1 MDSPLSETGTVYG
14 VLFNFQG
21 ELDAMEDALHEKPYN
36 QPPKRPILYM
46 KPKNTHNH
54 HQGEVEMPQGEKVL
68 QAGAAL
74 GIVFGR
80 KATNVPAE
88 KAMDYVSGF
97 TIVNDLSVPHDSY
110 FRPNIK
116 NKVRDGSCPI
126 APVIAKEAIHDEAML
141 PIRVFV
147 NNEVVQ
153 ENNTANLVR
162 PMGELVADISTFMT
176 FSKGD
181 ILLAGVPENSPL
193 VRSGDLVRVEISTV
207 GSLENKIVPAKG
219 GGL

>member
-1 MDSPLSETGTVYG
+1 MNSILPETGTVYG

-21 ELDAMEDALHEKPYN
+21 ELEAMADALQEKPYK
-36 QPPKRPILYM
+36 QPPKRPILYI
-46 KPKNTHNH
+46 KPKNTYNH
-54 HQGEVEMPQGEKVL
+54 HQGEVEMPEGKSVL

-80 KATNVPAE
+80 KTVNVPAE
-88 KAMDYVSGF
+88 KAMDNVIGF
-97 TIVNDLSVPHDSY
+97 TVVNDISIPHDSY

-126 APVIAKEAIHDEAML
+126 GPVVAKESIHDAAML

-153 ENNTANLVR
+153 ENNTTNLVR
-162 PMGELVADISTFMT
+162 PVEQLISDISTFMT

-181 ILLAGVPENSPL
+181 ILLAGVPENAPL
-193 VRSGDLVRVEISTV
+193 VKAGDIVRIDISTV
-207 GSLENKIVPAKG
+207 GSLENKIVSVKDG
-219 GGL
+219 DS